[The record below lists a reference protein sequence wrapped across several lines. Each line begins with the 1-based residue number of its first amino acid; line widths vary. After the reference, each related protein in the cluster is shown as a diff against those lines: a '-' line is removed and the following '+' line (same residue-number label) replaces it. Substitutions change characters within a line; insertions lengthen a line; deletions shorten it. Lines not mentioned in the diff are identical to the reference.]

1 LYRISDTYPNLQIG
15 EYHSIMTLGSGETAQ
30 IIIPE
35 AVQFPPGA
43 AHSNLLAN
51 TAFLLAGHKYISD
64 LYKPKLKFKGG

>member
-1 LYRISDTYPNLQIG
+1 
-15 EYHSIMTLGSGETAQ
+15 MTLGSGETAQ